1 MIECVPAV
9 ENEVARV
16 ALPELSVA
24 VPSEVVPSRKVTVPV
39 AVEGVTVAVSV
50 TVAPVATDVGEA
62 VSAVVVAV
70 SVEVTVML
78 TAGEVLVAKVVDPPY
93 TAVIECVPAVENE
106 VARVALPE
114 LSVPVPIEVVP
125 SMKVTVPV
133 AVEGETV
140 AVSVTVAPVAMDV
153 AEEVSAVVVAV
164 FVEVTVMLTAAEVL
178 PAKVVDPP

>member
-1 MIECVPAV
+1 VIECVPAV

-16 ALPELSVA
+16 ALPELSVP

-50 TVAPVATDVGEA
+50 TLTPVATDVEEA

-78 TAGEVLVAKVVDPPY
+78 TAGEVL
-93 TAVIECVPAVENE
+93 
-106 VARVALPE
+106 
-114 LSVPVPIEVVP
+114 
-125 SMKVTVPV
+125 
-133 AVEGETV
+133 
-140 AVSVTVAPVAMDV
+140 
-153 AEEVSAVVVAV
+153 
-164 FVEVTVMLTAAEVL
+164 